1 MAHSAAMLDPSPD
14 RLLMDAAAVAAA
26 EERVIAGIAAQQ
38 AAGGQIFLAGIP
50 TRGVVLAARVAAG
63 LRRAGLEAG
72 VGTVDIAMHRDDLGL
87 RQGVSALRGTELPLD
102 LDRWTVVLVDDVQ
115 HTGRTARAALEA
127 VLAFGRP
134 RRILYAVLVD
144 RGGHELPVRPD
155 VTGAE
160 IEVPPSVRVRVRLTE
175 TDGVEGVFAS

>member
-1 MAHSAAMLDPSPD
+1 MPEPTPE
-14 RLLMDAAAVAAA
+14 RLLMDAAEVAAA
-26 EERVIAGIAAQQ
+26 TEGLVAGIAARRTEGDQM
-38 AAGGQIFLAGIP
+38 FLAGIP
-50 TRGVVLAARVAAG
+50 TRGVTLAARVAEGLKHAG
-63 LRRAGLEAG
+63 IEAG
-72 VGTVDIAMHRDDLGL
+72 VGAVDISMHRDDLGL
-87 RQGVSALRGTELPLD
+87 REGVTALRGTELPLD
-102 LDRWTVVLVDDVQ
+102 LDRWLVVLIDDVQ

-155 VTGAE
+155 VTGRSL
-160 IEVPPSVRVRVRLTE
+160 EVPQEARVRVRFME